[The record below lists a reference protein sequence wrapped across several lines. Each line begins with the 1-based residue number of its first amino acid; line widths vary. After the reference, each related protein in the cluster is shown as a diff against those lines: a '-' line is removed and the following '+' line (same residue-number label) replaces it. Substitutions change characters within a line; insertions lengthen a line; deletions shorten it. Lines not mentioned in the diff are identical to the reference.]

1 MSQCLQASLIAK
13 YMDSLSVQ
21 KMRKACGCISIP
33 LPATT
38 CNFQHEGVI
47 SIRKTAMG
55 LSETYQRKMDW
66 FHMRVAICLKQK
78 QTCCTE
84 RFTWFLKLADGSSP
98 AGVPLNLQCYF
109 LTLLF
114 CLYGG
119 LLFLFAGR
127 FLQLLLCLSL
137 APPVISY
144 TVTKILQTIVLYC
157 RLLWGIKIA
166 YLL

>member
-13 YMDSLSVQ
+13 SMDSLSVQ
-21 KMRKACGCISIP
+21 KMRKVCGCISIP

-47 SIRKTAMG
+47 SIRKTAMR

-84 RFTWFLKLADGSSP
+84 RFTWFLKLADGSTP
-98 AGVPLNLQCYF
+98 VGVPLNLQSYF

-114 CLYGG
+114 VFMVVFYCYLQ
-119 LLFLFAGR
+119 AGSYNWYCA
-127 FLQLLLCLSL
+127 FPWPLSYL
-137 APPVISY
+137 TELPKY
-144 TVTKILQTIVLYC
+144 CKVLYC
-157 RLLWGIKIA
+157 TVDCYRV
-166 YLL
+166 

>member
-84 RFTWFLKLADGSSP
+84 RFTWFLKLADGS
-98 AGVPLNLQCYF
+98 
-109 LTLLF
+109 TLLE
-114 CLYGG
+114 
-119 LLFLFAGR
+119 FLWI
-127 FLQLLLCLSL
+127 SS
-137 APPVISY
+137 VISSLSSSVFMVVFYCYLQAGSYNCYCAFPWPLLSYLTQLPKYCKLLYY
-144 TVTKILQTIVLYC
+144 TVDCYEE
-157 RLLWGIKIA
+157 
-166 YLL
+166 

>member
-66 FHMRVAICLKQK
+66 FHEGRHLSE
-78 QTCCTE
+78 TE
-84 RFTWFLKLADGSSP
+84 ADLLHREIYLVPKAGRWKYP

-119 LLFLFAGR
+119 LLLLFAGR